1 MVSPSHLLPF
11 LSSTTLWLD
20 TVSNPSIH
28 EDICQHT
35 SIFYM
40 VPTSLLS
47 FQGSSCSPTPL
58 APWFSLLSH
67 WWRKLKLTLSLLFL
81 ILIHGIIC
89 VEDLFFFYCLPW
101 YPICQSCHVMSMA
114 CVSSLVPSSYFKGR
128 ILSGVWIDPSRC
140 TRSTW
145 SQRGEGMWC
154 SSMIS
159 KVISNSEAWQVRFIR
174 YEVDLMDSFVHPL
187 VWG

>member
-20 TVSNPSIH
+20 AVSNPSIH

-89 VEDLFFFYCLPW
+89 AEDLFFFYCPPW
-101 YPICQSCHVMSMA
+101 YPICQSCHVMSCQWLMF
-114 CVSSLVPSSYFKGR
+114 LVLSPR
-128 ILSGVWIDPSRC
+128 HILRVEFFLEFGLIYQGARDPPGLRGEKVGGVPQ
-140 TRSTW
+140 W
-145 SQRGEGMWC
+145 SQKLFLTQKHDKYD
-154 SSMIS
+154 SSDMRLIS
-159 KVISNSEAWQVRFIR
+159 WTHLCI
-174 YEVDLMDSFVHPL
+174 P
-187 VWG
+187 